1 MIFRKDRWP
10 MNTRWQQRAQA
21 KRIHPVAYSASILPS
36 YEENAP
42 SVLPRWAPTGS
53 LPGCSHAKWLQ
64 MRGMIW
70 CWLRAKQ
77 NLPGNLATCSSK
89 SQYLSTET
97 DHSHFA
103 HICVGFWTPFFSKY
117 TFSDNLKTPFEYN
130 FFFLQPVFCSYCQVL
145 IVDRGQQFAEVDAL
159 AE

>member
-1 MIFRKDRWP
+1 MLFRNPATGCLINRAAALDKTVILSKDQWP
-10 MNTRWQQRAQA
+10 MNARWQQRAQA

-103 HICVGFWTPFFSKY
+103 HICVGFWTPFFFHIHILWQSENI
-117 TFSDNLKTPFEYN
+117 FW
-130 FFFLQPVFCSYCQVL
+130 
-145 IVDRGQQFAEVDAL
+145 I
-159 AE
+159 